1 MGSDLFVV
9 LAVAV
14 GTLAMRA
21 SMVTL
26 LADVAIPLRMEQALG
41 LVAPTVLAGLVAQ
54 TLFLD
59 AGELRPFG
67 TWYVAGAIAA
77 AERIRVALRTH
88 RFLADTGLAVRLSAS
103 RKPPLPSGS

>member
-1 MGSDLFVV
+1 MTTDFAIV

-26 LADVAIPLRMEQALG
+26 LADVAIPPRVEQALG
-41 LVAPTVLAGLVAQ
+41 LVAPAVLAGLVAQ

-67 TWYVAGAIAA
+67 TWYLAAAIAA
-77 AERIRVALRTH
+77 VVAWRT
-88 RFLADTGLAVRLSAS
+88 RSFGWTLLAGMVAVWLLGA
-103 RKPPLPSGS
+103 LT